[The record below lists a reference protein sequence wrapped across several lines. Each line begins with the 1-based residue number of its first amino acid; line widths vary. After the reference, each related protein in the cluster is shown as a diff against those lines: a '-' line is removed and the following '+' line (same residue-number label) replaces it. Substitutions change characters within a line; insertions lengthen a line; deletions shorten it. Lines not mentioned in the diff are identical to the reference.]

1 MRSSNSSPETSARD
15 LASPTQDF
23 ASTAQNLASPA
34 RSPVEESF
42 YESHIIQSRTAIE
55 NLYAS
60 NVLSCQKHTKEVK
73 DLARQRKV
81 KLLSFE
87 REQRKFVKKMEELK
101 LKQEAISSPQYSSP
115 FDSGKAQ
122 EAAVKVTTRIE
133 HIGIIDS
140 TGAQKKTETVSTVRR
155 SLPPLTDTNAAGDQ
169 SKQVKRLVRQGL
181 PKGTSSKSCT
191 ELRSLGRK
199 DNSRRSQSYV
209 LLPAI
214 RNGQIKS
221 SHSSENVPDSPFV
234 THLSLKVPSDPHGTL
249 VSRECQNAISMR
261 NEPNWKEKELKSDV
275 STKVKWVPR

>member
-122 EAAVKVTTRIE
+122 EAAVKVTTRIQQVRKRKQKLWAQCAG
-133 HIGIIDS
+133 HYHRWPTLMLQGISQSRLKDS
-140 TGAQKKTETVSTVRR
+140 YGKVYPKVLRLNRVLNWDRSAVKTTREDRNRMFCCQPFEMVRSNLPILQKTSPTLP
-155 SLPPLTDTNAAGDQ
+155 SLPTFPW
-169 SKQVKRLVRQGL
+169 
-181 PKGTSSKSCT
+181 
-191 ELRSLGRK
+191 RSPVIHMG
-199 DNSRRSQSYV
+199 
-209 LLPAI
+209 
-214 RNGQIKS
+214 
-221 SHSSENVPDSPFV
+221 H
-234 THLSLKVPSDPHGTL
+234 
-249 VSRECQNAISMR
+249 
-261 NEPNWKEKELKSDV
+261 
-275 STKVKWVPR
+275 